1 MFGSRRKFYFR
12 SMTIANPKKKNSQ
25 IALIIV
31 VAALGYFVDI
41 YDLVLFG
48 VVKAESLDQ
57 IMHHSSPEERAAMGK
72 FLFNMQ
78 MMGMLIGGLLWGILG
93 DKKGRLKVLFGSIL
107 LYSAANLLNA
117 FVTDVNSYAFV
128 RIIAGIGLAGELGA
142 GITLVSEMMSKEKR
156 GYGTM
161 IIVTFGALGAV
172 VASLVG
178 AKGEAIGHFFFN
190 VIGIQFANWQV
201 AYIVGGLM
209 GLVLLLLRVGTI
221 ESDFFKEMKHEEGIK
236 KGDLKIIFYHK
247 KNLVKY
253 IHCIVIGIPIWY
265 VIGLLI
271 MNSKDNFGPWVGL
284 NNVVNG
290 TAVMYA
296 YIGLSFGDL
305 LSGILSQV
313 LKSRK
318 IVVYLYLS
326 FTLVLTV
333 IFLFFLKG
341 ISLNTYYFF
350 CFLLGTGTGYWAIF
364 VTIAAEQFGTNIRS
378 TAANTIPN
386 FVRGSVNLITLC
398 FGILI
403 SFQFSDGLAAL
414 IVGIVFILLAIN
426 SISKL
431 KETFGKDLDY
441 MESGEIV

>member
-1 MFGSRRKFYFR
+1 MDNVSQ
-12 SMTIANPKKKNSQ
+12 KKKNLR
-25 IALIIV
+25 IVLILV

-57 IMHHSSPEERAAMGK
+57 IMATASSADKAATGK

-78 MMGMLIGGLLWGILG
+78 MLGMLIGGLLWGILG

-107 LYSAANLLNA
+107 LYSTANIANA
-117 FVTDVNSYAFV
+117 FVTDVPTYAII

-178 AKGEAIGHFFFN
+178 AKGQAIGTFFYD
-190 VIGIQFANWQV
+190 ITGMQFANWQV
-201 AYIVGGLM
+201 AYIIGGIM
-209 GLVLLLLRVGTI
+209 GLVLLLMRVGTI
-221 ESDFFKEMKHEEGIK
+221 ESDFFKNVRHEESVK
-236 KGDLKIIFYHK
+236 KGDLKLIFRNPT
-247 KNLVKY
+247 NLVKY

-271 MNSKDNFGPWVGL
+271 MNSKDNFGPLLGV
-284 NNVVNG
+284 NDVVNG

-305 LSGILSQV
+305 LSGILSQF

-318 IVVYLYLS
+318 IVVYLYLI

-333 IFLFFLKG
+333 IFLFFLKD
-341 ISLNTYYFF
+341 ISLSTYYFM

-386 FVRGSVNLITLC
+386 FVRGSVNLITLL
-398 FGILI
+398 FGILA
-403 SFQFSDGLAAL
+403 SAFSDGISAVL
-414 IVGIVFILLAIN
+414 VGILFIGLALF
-426 SISKL
+426 SISRL
-431 KETFGKDLDY
+431 KETFGKDLNY
-441 MESGEIV
+441 IESGEIS

>member
-1 MFGSRRKFYFR
+1 MEKTKLR
-12 SMTIANPKKKNSQ
+12 KKNLQ
-25 IALIIV
+25 IALILV

-48 VVKAESLDQ
+48 VVKGESLKQ
-57 IMHHSSPEERAAMGK
+57 IMPLATDDSIAATGK

-78 MMGMLIGGLLWGILG
+78 MLGMLFGGLLWGILG

-107 LYSAANLLNA
+107 LYSIANIANA
-117 FVTDVNSYAFV
+117 FVTDVSTYAV
-128 RIIAGIGLAGELGA
+128 IRIIAGIGLAGELGA

-178 AKGEAIGHFFFN
+178 SKGEVIGDFFYST
-190 VIGIQFANWQV
+190 IGIQFANWQV
-201 AYIVGGLM
+201 AYIVGGIM

-221 ESDFFKEMKHEEGIK
+221 ESDFFKNVKHDEGVK
-236 KGDLKIIFYHK
+236 KGDLKLIFKNK
-247 KNLVKY
+247 KNLIKY
-253 IHCIVIGIPIWY
+253 LHCIFIGIPIWF

-271 MNSKDNFGPWVGL
+271 MNSKDNFGPWLGVE
-284 NNVVNG
+284 NVVNG
-290 TAVMYA
+290 KAVMYA

-305 LSGILSQV
+305 LSGILSQI

-318 IVVYLYLS
+318 IVVYLYLM
-326 FTLVLTV
+326 FTFILTI
-333 IFLFFLKG
+333 IFLFVLKD
-341 ISLNTYYFF
+341 ISLSTYYLM

-386 FVRGSVNLITLC
+386 FVRGSVSLITLS
-398 FGILI
+398 FGMLVSFNLNDGI
-403 SFQFSDGLAAL
+403 SAL
-414 IVGIVFILLAIN
+414 IVGVLFLLIALY
-426 SISKL
+426 SISQL
-431 KETFGKDLDY
+431 KETFGKDLNY
-441 MESGEIV
+441 LETGEII

>member
-1 MFGSRRKFYFR
+1 MK
-12 SMTIANPKKKNSQ
+12 TNSNRQ
-25 IALIIV
+25 IALLII

-48 VVKAESLDQ
+48 VVKSESLDQ
-57 IMHHSSPEERAAMGK
+57 IMVGSDAITKANTGK

-78 MMGMLIGGLLWGILG
+78 MLGMLIGGLLWGILG

-107 LYSAANLLNA
+107 LYSVANLANA
-117 FVTDVNSYAFV
+117 FVTDVSTYAFV

-161 IIVTFGALGAV
+161 VIVTFGALGAV

-178 AKGEAIGHFFFN
+178 AKGQSIGHFLAELT
-190 VIGIQFANWQV
+190 GQSFANWQV
-201 AYIVGGLM
+201 AYIIGGLM
-209 GLVLLLLRVGTI
+209 GLVLLLMRVGTI
-221 ESDFFKEMKHEEGIK
+221 ESHFFQNIKHESGIK
-236 KGDLKIIFYHK
+236 KGDLRLIFFNRN
-247 KNLVKY
+247 NLIKY
-253 IHCIVIGIPIWY
+253 IHCILIGIPIWY

-271 MNSKDNFGPWVGL
+271 MNSKDNFGPWLGVSG
-284 NNVVNG
+284 VVNG

-318 IVVYLYLS
+318 IVVYIYLI
-326 FTLVLTV
+326 FTLILT
-333 IFLFFLKG
+333 ITFLFFMNG
-341 ISLNTYYFF
+341 ISLNMYYFM
-350 CFLLGTGTGYWAIF
+350 CFMLGTGTGYWAIF

-386 FVRGSVNLITLC
+386 FVRGSVNLVVLL
-398 FGILI
+398 FGLLLSMNFNDGI
-403 SFQFSDGLAAL
+403 SAL
-414 IVGIVFILLAIN
+414 VVGIIFISLSIF
-426 SISKL
+426 SISRL
-431 KETFGKDLDY
+431 KETFGKDLNY
-441 MESGEIV
+441 MEELS